1 MNQEALVTCE
11 RLQQLE
17 RTVIR
22 YRMRAASMAWP
33 FRAGGAHDTSARR
46 RSTARWPTTLRI
58 ARMTKT
64 ALLFGLWCLS
74 GYEVAAQ
81 PVQRD
86 AVLTTRIVEA
96 LREISTIEVGM
107 TRRELSVLFGTEGG
121 LSTALRR
128 TYVYRRCPYIKVD
141 VEFEPVGRPTR
152 DSEGRVTL
160 READEDIIARVSR
173 PYLAWSV
180 MD

>member
-1 MNQEALVTCE
+1 
-11 RLQQLE
+11 
-17 RTVIR
+17 
-22 YRMRAASMAWP
+22 
-33 FRAGGAHDTSARR
+33 
-46 RSTARWPTTLRI
+46 
-58 ARMTKT
+58 MTKT

-121 LSTALRR
+121 LSTASRR